1 MSLEKLQ
8 QEADSLESLDIDNL
22 SPEQL
27 EQLVEK
33 FNNILN
39 SQEIFLEEIKSQ
51 LEDIE
56 TENNETDNL

>member
-1 MSLEKLQ
+1 MAFSTTF
-8 QEADSLESLDIDNL
+8 
-22 SPEQL
+22 EQ
-27 EQLVEK
+27 VKEK